1 MTVSVQSAYHKLF
14 DYITGHGFKGYDPYD
29 GNHTRL
35 GLLKKYYPARVLLTY
50 LNKFSPV
57 NLRPLLGISRSESNQ
72 TLAFLMRAILTHK
85 PNTTQAD
92 EFIQKTLDHFL
103 VNSLQDIYGEHAWYG
118 LGYPVQMLKPRTPF
132 DHTIPD
138 VIATESCALAIL
150 QYAQQEENHEPLKE
164 YITGAARY
172 FMKHHLVESDVHT
185 FFKYY
190 PDSPVHQV
198 TYNASVIAAAYL
210 LEVGLIE
217 KKPIWTET
225 AKKAIDFV
233 IGNQHP
239 EGYWNYRI
247 DLETAA
253 EKQQIDFH
261 QGFILDA
268 LLRFIQL
275 DGNNPVAEE
284 SYKKGLEFYHQKQFL
299 PTGQSIYRY
308 PRKWPVNIHNQAQG
322 IITFTRAA
330 EAGFGDEYHHFART
344 IAQWTIQNMQDK
356 DGHFYFL
363 KYPLFTNKIP
373 YIRWSDAAMAYALA
387 VLLEYEKKLQHQNA

>member
-1 MTVSVQSAYHKLF
+1 MTVSTQTAYHKLF
-14 DYITGHGFKGYDPYD
+14 DFISRHNFKGYDPYD
-29 GNHTRL
+29 GNHTRF
-35 GLLKKYYPARVLLTY
+35 GLLKKYYPTRLVLTY

-57 NLRPLLGISRSESNQ
+57 NFRPLLGISRSESNQ
-72 TLAFLMRAILTHK
+72 TLAFLMRAVLTHN
-85 PNTTQAD
+85 PGTSQAE
-92 EFIQKTLDHFL
+92 EFIQNTLNHFIT
-103 VNSLQDIYGEHAWYG
+103 SSQKKIYGEHAWYG
-118 LGYPVQMLKPRTPF
+118 LDFPVQMLKPKTPF
-132 DHTIPD
+132 DHSIPD
-138 VIATESCALAIL
+138 VIATEACALAIL
-150 QYAQQEENHEPLKE
+150 QYAQKEHKYDLLKE
-164 YITGAARY
+164 YITGVVGY
-172 FMKHHLVESDVHT
+172 FMKHHLVESGNNT

-190 PDSPVHQV
+190 PDSPLHQV
-198 TYNASVIAAAYL
+198 TYNASIIAAVYL
-210 LEVGLIE
+210 LEVDHIE
-217 KKPIWTET
+217 KETTWTET

-233 IGNQHP
+233 VNRQHP

-247 DLETAA
+247 NLKTGE

-275 DGNNPVAEE
+275 EGNNNPVAKE
-284 SYKKGLEFYHQKQFL
+284 SYKKGLEFYHKKQFL
-299 PTGQSIYRY
+299 PNGQGIYRY

-330 EAGFGDEYHHFART
+330 AAGFGEKYHHFART

-387 VLLEYEKKLQHQNA
+387 VLLKYEKKLQ